1 MTKYFLNYALYKT
14 GIVVYVLQEYFLF
27 DLRFR
32 VRKTYIDSKRF
43 LYLTIFIKNATFIPL
58 VIALLAIMDQ
68 RAHVLH

>member
-14 GIVVYVLQEYFLF
+14 GIVVYV
-27 DLRFR
+27 FR
-32 VRKTYIDSKRF
+32 VRKIYIDSKRF

-58 VIALLAIMDQ
+58 VIAVLAIMDQ

>member
-14 GIVVYVLQEYFLF
+14 GIVV
-27 DLRFR
+27 FR
-32 VRKTYIDSKRF
+32 VRKIYIDSKRF

-58 VIALLAIMDQ
+58 VIAILAIMDQ

>member
-14 GIVVYVLQEYFLF
+14 GIVV
-27 DLRFR
+27 FR
-32 VRKTYIDSKRF
+32 VRKIYIDSKRF

-58 VIALLAIMDQ
+58 VIAVLAIMDQ

>member
-14 GIVVYVLQEYFLF
+14 GIVVYVL
-27 DLRFR
+27 
-32 VRKTYIDSKRF
+32 YIDSKRF